1 MDIYRPT
8 MQVHC
13 GAMLANRRAMQA
25 NWSAVDIRRRTM
37 DIRRR
42 PFFPGIEIFCHVS
55 NFSGKEEGM
64 RLLNSGFTELTAEDF
79 YDKGVFI
86 HAQLTGNTYY
96 ATTNPT
102 LAAIQTLLTP
112 LDTALKMPPGQARD
126 GAIATARPP
135 LEEALQDLAE
145 NLEQATP
152 GNLQALSTTGF
163 DLRKT
168 PVQSSEP
175 PATPGNLRLR
185 NLPTS
190 GEVQFLFE
198 ASDRAKSYQIQT
210 TDDPNGGVWKD
221 YDPFSSTR
229 GVVAKGLPRAKD
241 VWGRVRAIGPNN
253 TKSAWSD
260 PATVLVT

>member
-1 MDIYRPT
+1 MDICHPT
-8 MQVHC
+8 MRVC
-13 GAMLANRRAMQA
+13 CDAMQVSR
-25 NWSAVDIRRRTM
+25 SAMRVNRPAMDIRRRTM
-37 DIRRR
+37 DTRQRT
-42 PFFPGIEIFCHVS
+42 FFPGIEIFCHVS

-64 RLLNSGFTELTAEDF
+64 RLLNSGFTELTPEDF
-79 YDKGVFI
+79 YDKGTFI
-86 HAQLTGNTYY
+86 HTQLTGNTYY
-96 ATTNPT
+96 PTTTPT

-112 LDTALKMPPGQARD
+112 LDTALKMPKGLARD

-152 GNLQALSTTGF
+152 GNLQKLSTTGF

-190 GEVQFLFE
+190 GEVQFLFD

-210 TDDPNGGVWKD
+210 TDDPNSGVWKD

-229 GVVAKGLPRAKD
+229 AVVAKGLPRAKD

>member
-1 MDIYRPT
+1 
-8 MQVHC
+8 
-13 GAMLANRRAMQA
+13 
-25 NWSAVDIRRRTM
+25 
-37 DIRRR
+37 
-42 PFFPGIEIFCHVS
+42 
-55 NFSGKEEGM
+55 M
-64 RLLNSGFTELTAEDF
+64 RLLNSGFTILSDEDF
-79 YDKGVFI
+79 FDKGTFVVS
-86 HAQLTGNTYY
+86 QLTGNVFYP
-96 ATTNPT
+96 TTNPT
-102 LAAIQTLLTP
+102 LAAIQTQLTA

-135 LEEALQDLAE
+135 LEESLQDLAE

-152 GNLQALSTTGF
+152 GNLQKLSTTGF

-168 PVQSSEP
+168 PAQTSEP
-175 PATPGNLRLR
+175 PPTPANLRLR
-185 NLPTS
+185 NLQAS

-210 TDDPNGGVWKD
+210 TEDANTGPWKD

-229 GVVAKGLPRAKD
+229 NVVAKGLPRAKD

>member
-1 MDIYRPT
+1 
-8 MQVHC
+8 
-13 GAMLANRRAMQA
+13 
-25 NWSAVDIRRRTM
+25 
-37 DIRRR
+37 
-42 PFFPGIEIFCHVS
+42 
-55 NFSGKEEGM
+55 M
-64 RLLNSGFTELTAEDF
+64 RLLNSGFAELQPEDL
-79 YDKGVFI
+79 YDKGTFI
-86 HAQLTGNTYY
+86 VGQLTGNSHY

-102 LAAIQTLLTP
+102 LASIGTH
-112 LDTALKMPPGQARD
+112 LDTLKTALIMPPGQARD

-135 LEEALQDLAE
+135 LEEMLQDLAE

-152 GNLQALSTTGF
+152 GNLEALSTTGF

-168 PVQSSEP
+168 PVQTGAP
-175 PATPGNLRLR
+175 PPTPGNLRLR
-185 NLPTS
+185 NLQAS

-198 ASDRAKSYQIQT
+198 ASDRAVAYQIQT
-210 TDDPNGGVWKD
+210 TENANTGPWKD

-229 GVVAKGLPRAKD
+229 RVVATGLPRAKD